1 MRHPRVSKL
10 NVLYNNLSHYIYLQE
25 KVGAPSTSGG
35 ENAQRYASVQT
46 V

>member
-35 ENAQRYASVQT
+35 ENA
-46 V
+46 